1 MLYTATKDIINLL
14 SDEQA
19 GRLMKAIFCYESGEP
34 LPDMDGMTLVAF
46 TSVKGYLDKDGEK
59 YDLIS
64 QKRKEAG
71 AKGGRKK
78 REEEQAIAND
88 EKAKKANASFA
99 SICNGVSDSVFD
111 SVSVSVS
118 VSESEF
124 DSVSVSES
132 EFDSESESE
141 YRKDTSVGKPTPP
154 ARKPKATKQT
164 YGQYGNVKLT
174 DKERDTLFEEF
185 GEDKTHRAITYLDEY
200 IEEKGYK
207 SKSHYLAI
215 RRWVIKA
222 VQGDKKQ
229 STATGY
235 DWDAL

>member
-1 MLYTATKDIINLL
+1 MLYTATKDIVNLL

-59 YDLIS
+59 YDIIS

-78 REEEQAIAND
+78 KEEEQAIAND

-111 SVSVSVS
+111 SVSE
-118 VSESEF
+118 SESEF
-124 DSVSVSES
+124 D
-132 EFDSESESE
+132 SESE

>member
-1 MLYTATKDIINLL
+1 MLYTATKDIVNLL

-59 YDLIS
+59 YDIIS

-78 REEEQAIAND
+78 KEEEQAIAND

-111 SVSVSVS
+111 SVSVS
-118 VSESEF
+118 ESEF
-124 DSVSVSES
+124 D
-132 EFDSESESE
+132 SESE

-222 VQGDKKQ
+222 VQGDRKQ

>member
-1 MLYTATKDIINLL
+1 MLYTATKDIVNLL

-59 YDLIS
+59 YDIIS

-78 REEEQAIAND
+78 KEEEQAIAND

-111 SVSVSVS
+111 SVSVS
-118 VSESEF
+118 ESEF
-124 DSVSVSES
+124 D
-132 EFDSESESE
+132 SESE

>member
-1 MLYTATKDIINLL
+1 MLYTATKDIVNLL

-59 YDLIS
+59 YDIIS

-78 REEEQAIAND
+78 KEEEQAIAND

-111 SVSVSVS
+111 SVSVS
-118 VSESEF
+118 ESEF
-124 DSVSVSES
+124 D
-132 EFDSESESE
+132 SESE

-185 GEDKTHRAITYLDEY
+185 GEGKTHRAITYLDEY

>member
-1 MLYTATKDIINLL
+1 MLYTATKDIVNLL

-59 YDLIS
+59 YDIIS

-78 REEEQAIAND
+78 KEEEQAIAND

-118 VSESEF
+118 EF
-124 DSVSVSES
+124 D
-132 EFDSESESE
+132 SESE